1 MSRFTALALA
11 AILLLPATAA
21 SATDDGLTN
30 GPNGTQP
37 NTPGSALGF
46 SGINAVAPE
55 RELLYHP
62 KENYGPAP
70 TVQAEPDSRAMAAE
84 PVAPLLHRH
93 ARHHRR
99 HVARR

>member
-1 MSRFTALALA
+1 MLRSKILALA
-11 AILLLPATAA
+11 AVLLLPAAAA
-21 SATDDGLTN
+21 SAADDGLTN
-30 GPNGTQP
+30 GPDGRLP

-62 KENYGPAP
+62 DENYGPAP
-70 TVQAEPDSRAMAAE
+70 TVQAVPDPRALAAE
-84 PVAPLLHRH
+84 PAVPPLHRH
-93 ARHHRR
+93 FRVHRR

>member
-1 MSRFTALALA
+1 MSRLKTLALA
-11 AILLLPATAA
+11 AFFLVPAAA
-21 SATDDGLTN
+21 ALAADDGLTN
-30 GPNGTQP
+30 GPDGTLP

-62 KENYGPAP
+62 DENNGAAAAIR
-70 TVQAEPDSRAMAAE
+70 AEPDSRSD
-84 PVAPLLHRH
+84 PAPMVHRP

-99 HVARR
+99 RVAQR